1 MRTRIRRRSR
11 RLAVGL
17 VVLLGVSGCSGD
29 TADPEP
35 SPDVGSTAA
44 TPGTDTTGTGTATA
58 AEASTVPS
66 PDPSPATS
74 PVPAPDEPLAFVDAL
89 VPDDG
94 AWAQPYGV
102 DIGPD
107 GTIFVLDAGKDR
119 VVGFSPDGTQVVE
132 FGGTGREDGQLD
144 TLDFG
149 ALAIGPDGTVHV
161 VDNGNSRI
169 QSFTPDGEFVRAF
182 GSEGDGDGQFRRAI
196 GIATDTDGKIHVTD
210 DARPVV
216 QVFDAEGTFVRAF
229 GQPGDGPGGLVH
241 ATGIDVDERGH
252 VFVADFEAARVQEF
266 DPEGQV
272 VGEYRLPGAAGTNG
286 TPEGVVALPD
296 GRVWV
301 TDYRGGAV
309 VQLPAEPTGPD
320 VDDLPDP
327 ALVAGDVGSGDGA
340 LQAPVDLAVAP
351 DGTLVVTDQQAG
363 TVQRF
368 APA

>member
-1 MRTRIRRRSR
+1 M
-11 RLAVGL
+11 
-17 VVLLGVSGCSGD
+17 
-29 TADPEP
+29 
-35 SPDVGSTAA
+35 
-44 TPGTDTTGTGTATA
+44 
-58 AEASTVPS
+58 
-66 PDPSPATS
+66 
-74 PVPAPDEPLAFVDAL
+74 
-89 VPDDG
+89 G
-94 AWAQPYGV
+94 A
-102 DIGPD
+102 D

-119 VVGFSPDGTQVVE
+119 VVGFAPDGTQVVE

-169 QSFTPDGEFVRAF
+169 QSFTPEGEFVRSF

-196 GIATDTDGKIHVTD
+196 GIATDADGAIYVTD

-216 QVFDAEGTFVRAF
+216 QVFDAEGAFERAF
-229 GQPGDGPGGLVH
+229 GEPGDGPGGLVH
-241 ATGIDVDERGH
+241 ATGIDVDQRGH
-252 VFVADFEAARVQEF
+252 VFVADFEATRVQEF

-301 TDYRGGAV
+301 TDYRAGAV
-309 VQLPAEPTGPD
+309 VQLPAAPTGPD

-327 ALVAGDVGSGDGA
+327 PLVAGDVGAGDGA